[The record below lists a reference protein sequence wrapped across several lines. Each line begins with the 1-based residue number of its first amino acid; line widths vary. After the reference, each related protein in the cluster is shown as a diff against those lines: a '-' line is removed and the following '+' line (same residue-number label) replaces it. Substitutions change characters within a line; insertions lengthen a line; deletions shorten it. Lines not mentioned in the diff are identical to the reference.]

1 MGLLRGMR
9 SLSTAVV
16 LLSLMVE
23 YVRGGEYDL
32 TVEVPPG
39 KFQCFFQEV
48 TEKHKAFEIDYQVID
63 GGDLNINFML
73 ILGADIIK
81 QDNMKTDATHRI
93 ELEKYGDYQ
102 ICFDNSFSYQ
112 TRKVVFFEIFL
123 YDQNGNLEEVDITKY
138 AKTDPELKK
147 RLEELGLTVNQFHD
161 SFGKIRSHLS
171 KVEYYQAMFRT
182 QEARDRAIMTANNDR
197 VLFWSVLNSLV
208 LIGVGFVQVYM
219 IRSLFEEHSKL
230 GRALR
235 R

>member
-1 MGLLRGMR
+1 MGLLRELR
-9 SLSTAVV
+9 SLGTALL

-23 YVRGGEYDL
+23 SVRGGEYDL

-73 ILGADIIK
+73 IL
-81 QDNMKTDATHRI
+81 
-93 ELEKYGDYQ
+93 DYQ

-147 RLEELGLTVNQFHD
+147 RLEELGMTVNQFHD

-219 IRSLFEEHSKL
+219 IRSLFEEHSKI

>member
-1 MGLLRGMR
+1 MEEKRYKQAASISFLFSEKFYCVYYRSFQKHATLRLRGLR
-9 SLSTAVV
+9 SLGTALL

-23 YVRGGEYDL
+23 SVLGGEYDL

-102 ICFDNSFSYQ
+102 ICFDNSFSPEQ
-112 TRKVVFFEIFL
+112 AQ
-123 YDQNGNLEEVDITKY
+123 DC
-138 AKTDPELKK
+138 DPQLGERRIGRERQRSTPKRSDDRSRAAELGCLRPLRNTLKK
-147 RLEELGLTVNQFHD
+147 CIPSNMDKQR
-161 SFGKIRSHLS
+161 RS
-171 KVEYYQAMFRT
+171 KQ
-182 QEARDRAIMTANNDR
+182 
-197 VLFWSVLNSLV
+197 
-208 LIGVGFVQVYM
+208 
-219 IRSLFEEHSKL
+219 KL
-230 GRALR
+230 RG
-235 R
+235 